1 MPDPIAAHGTQPRLQ
16 TSITSETLMLVHN
29 TSIDPDFQLGRP
41 REIAKSVLGP
51 RAARI
56 PHCTFRQ

>member
-16 TSITSETLMLVHN
+16 TSMTSESFMLVHN

-41 REIAKSVLGP
+41 QEITKSVLAP

-56 PHCTFRQ
+56 PHCTVRQ